1 MAELGKGYVQ
11 IIPTAEGISK
21 KISDILEPGAKSAG
35 ESGGA
40 SLVTSLKNTLIKLGV
55 GATIG
60 KFVKDS
66 LEAGGA
72 LQQSFGGLETL
83 YGDASDKAKEFAQA
97 AAEAGISA
105 NDYAEQAVSFGAG
118 LKAAFKGDT
127 TKAIEAANTAI
138 MDMVDNSA
146 KMGTD
151 ITAVQSAYQGFAKQ
165 NYTMLD
171 NLKLGYG
178 GTKSEM
184 ERLLAKA
191 NEINAAQG
199 KYTNY

>member
-40 SLVTSLKNTLIKLGV
+40 SLVTSLKNTLIKHGV

-72 LQQSFGGLETL
+72 RWP
-83 YGDASDKAKEFAQA
+83 GDLVWRC
-97 AAEAGISA
+97 I
-105 NDYAEQAVSFGAG
+105 
-118 LKAAFKGDT
+118 
-127 TKAIEAANTAI
+127 
-138 MDMVDNSA
+138 
-146 KMGTD
+146 
-151 ITAVQSAYQGFAKQ
+151 
-165 NYTMLD
+165 
-171 NLKLGYG
+171 
-178 GTKSEM
+178 
-184 ERLLAKA
+184 R
-191 NEINAAQG
+191 
-199 KYTNY
+199 